1 MLILSVPQAVSPL
14 CRDPANPTDKFRACL
29 TIWLRSTGVPNT
41 NSTNFL
47 VEPLVAFAA
56 RLRCRTFEMLA
67 SQEISASPD
76 VKINIGFL
84 PETLFHWY
92 KTS

>member
-1 MLILSVPQAVSPL
+1 MPKLQKLA
-14 CRDPANPTDKFRACL
+14 
-29 TIWLRSTGVPNT
+29 RSSNTPPYT

-56 RLRCRTFEMLA
+56 RLRCRTFEMPA
-67 SQEISASPD
+67 SQEVSASPD

-92 KTS
+92 YYESHTAEYSMSMMVV